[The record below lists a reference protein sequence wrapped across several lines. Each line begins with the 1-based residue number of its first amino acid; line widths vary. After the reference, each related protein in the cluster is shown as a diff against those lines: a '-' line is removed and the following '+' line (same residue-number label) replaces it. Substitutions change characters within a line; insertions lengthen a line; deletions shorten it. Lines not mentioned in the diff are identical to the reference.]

1 MIEQLVT
8 VVHTMTRNTEEQL
21 LDIQLKDVAYVMSR
35 EHAKEKGVATMW
47 ALAYYRQEKHSYS
60 KKRC

>member
-35 EHAKEKGVATMW
+35 EQGTLIMQLTSDGLRGMGHNCKQV
-47 ALAYYRQEKHSYS
+47 
-60 KKRC
+60 